1 MTMFISSYTQ
11 SVTRNWYDNERRKYF
26 HRIVDGRLE
35 EKIDDGEW
43 NLVERRINDWFA
55 LDDWFAVDRRIDA
68 DIERVHPGTHIAKIK
83 RVSSDNNRVVILTE
97 DNKLYWRCFKHDAGA
112 WVLVL
117 MRLAGA
123 AGLDDDV
130 ARYLREEQPDLFDA
144 LEEIIQLDGELKEQ
158 IWDLMKY
165 HGMVDS
171 VEGVRCSM
179 GDWGDV
185 YRGCVEAV
193 HNPNSGWNPL
203 QYRTGLQPEDEII
216 DVAVGNWNGT
226 VITYYVLVR
235 TKLTGSVNIWYIDE
249 EAITP
254 EWQLVPGQ
262 PSVERAGQAGLTLDR
277 DGDYMLCATHSVIAV
292 ADRHSRLE
300 DGKEKTKIHWI
311 RCDAHTNDHIPFW
324 PINWTEAYCDD
335 TLIPH
340 GLEELIGAGPP
351 YDMGMLG
358 SFILTEFGME
368 AYDRRNFPGWH
379 TVEVKKVKN
388 IDEFYLDVGYG
399 TRPWPVPKPHESS
412 LTPPL
417 FDHLFAGVWR
427 LYWAI
432 CLVSW
437 AYEQVE
443 GHPHTQVGALGV
455 DPLDPNSDYSVC
467 CVIRGDYRYLG
478 FTIWRSTDADSAPV
492 DWIPIDEDATTSS
505 LFCPRVNENV
515 VNCERNTQRSRR
527 DCDTLLCP
535 DAPWFLQGF
544 CATAAWACRLFWSG
558 VGLLCSGA
566 ELLGSGEGHERC
578 DKCWREPGEHGGPGD
593 ENPKR

>member
-11 SVTRNWYDNERRKYF
+11 SVTRNWYDSERQKYF
-26 HRIVDGRLE
+26 HRVVDGRLQ
-35 EKIDDGEW
+35 EKIGDGEW
-43 NLVERRINDWFA
+43 SLVERRINDWFA
-55 LDDWFAVDRRIDA
+55 LDNRRDP
-68 DIERVHPGTHIAKIK
+68 PGTLIAKIK
-83 RVSSDNNRVVILTE
+83 NVASDNNRVVILTE
-97 DNKLYWRCFKHDAGA
+97 DNKLYWRCFHSDAGA

-130 ARYLREEQPDLFDA
+130 ARYLREEQPVLFDA
-144 LEEIIQLDGELKEQ
+144 LEEIIQAEGELKDQ
-158 IWDLMKY
+158 IWSLMEER
-165 HGMVDS
+165 GMDS
-171 VEGVRCSM
+171 IEGVSYSM
-179 GDWGDV
+179 SHWGDV

-193 HNPNSGWNPL
+193 HNPNRGWNPL

-226 VITYYVLVR
+226 VITYYALVR
-235 TKLTGSVNIWYIDE
+235 TRSTESVNIWYIDE

-262 PSVERAGQAGLTLDR
+262 PSVERAGQAGLKLDP
-277 DGDYMLCATHSVIAV
+277 DGDYMLCASHSVIAV

-300 DGKEKTKIHWI
+300 DGKKTKIHWI
-311 RCDAHTNDHIPFW
+311 RCDAHTNKHIPFW

-335 TLIPH
+335 TPIPP
-340 GLEELIGAGPP
+340 GPEELVGAGPP
-351 YDMGMLG
+351 YDMDMLG

-379 TVEVKKVKN
+379 TVEVDVKY
-388 IDEFYLDVGYG
+388 IDEFYLNVGYG

-437 AYEQVE
+437 AYEQVR
-443 GHPHTQVGALGV
+443 GLPHTQVGALGV
-455 DPLDPNSDYSVC
+455 DPLDPNSDYPVC
-467 CVIRGDYRYLG
+467 CVIRGDHKYLG
-478 FTIWRSTDADSAPV
+478 FTIWRSTDADITPV
-492 DWIPIDEDATTSS
+492 NWRPIDEDATTSS
-505 LFCPRVNENV
+505 LFCSRVDENV
-515 VNCERNTQRSRR
+515 EECKRTVRVYREG
-527 DCDTLLCP
+527 CDALLCP
-535 DAPWFLQGF
+535 GLPRFLQGP
-544 CATAAWACRLFWSG
+544 CRLAAW
-558 VGLLCSGA
+558 LCSLMFTVVENYVCPAA
-566 ELLGSGEGHERC
+566 ELLGGEKRC
-578 DKCWREPGEHGGPGD
+578 DKCWREPGKRGGPGD